1 MGSLKL
7 ALLTATSDLCFHRSL
22 LPSYLLLCFKGS
34 KLALESI
41 YTEIG
46 VPQEDVRK
54 MEEFM
59 PECYNAQ
66 TPTVKTM
73 SFMNLFCYLTQADS
87 SSGHQEDYM

>member
-34 KLALESI
+34 ELALESI

-59 PECYNAQ
+59 AECYNAQ
-66 TPTVKTM
+66 TPTVKK
-73 SFMNLFCYLTQADS
+73 MNLMILFYFIFCYLTQADLS
-87 SSGHQEDYM
+87 S